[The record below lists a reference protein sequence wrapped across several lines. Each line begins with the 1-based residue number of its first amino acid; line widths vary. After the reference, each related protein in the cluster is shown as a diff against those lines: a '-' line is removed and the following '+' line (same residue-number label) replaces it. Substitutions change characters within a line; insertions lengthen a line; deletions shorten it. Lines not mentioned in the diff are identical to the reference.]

1 MNMGIR
7 INELS
12 LPEKIIFNYEELKEG
27 ISAKVAHYKNLVYT
41 DDQIKEAKEDRANL
55 NKLKKALNDER
66 IRLEKEYMI
75 PFNTF
80 KAQLNEIIKII
91 DEPVTMIDSQ
101 VKEYQE
107 NKKEEK
113 RKEIVSY
120 FDSVKEK
127 LPDEIGLE
135 GIFNTK
141 WLNESVSMK
150 SVKKEIDDIVC
161 KIQVD
166 ISTIND
172 LGELSF
178 YALEKYFKSH
188 NLNDSILFAKEQ
200 IELEKKKAKFEN
212 KNEEMDPVEPLEE
225 PEIVPEIEEIPFYEP
240 EDNFIPDFR
249 EPERAWTAFR
259 VNVSEEEKKLLIEFL
274 REHNFDFKEI

>member
-1 MNMGIR
+1 MNMEIR

-113 RKEIVSY
+113 RKEIESY

-200 IELEKKKAKFEN
+200 IELEKKKAEFEN

-249 EPERAWTAFR
+249 EPERAWMALR
-259 VNVSEEEKKLLIEFL
+259 VKVSEEEKKLLIEFL

>member
-1 MNMGIR
+1 MEIR

-75 PFNTF
+75 PFNNF

-113 RKEIVSY
+113 RKEIVAY
-120 FDSVKEK
+120 FDSVKEN

-200 IELEKKKAKFEN
+200 IELEKKKAEFEN

-249 EPERAWTAFR
+249 EPERAWMALR

>member
-1 MNMGIR
+1 MNMEIR
-7 INELS
+7 INDLS

-113 RKEIVSY
+113 RKEIVAY

-200 IELEKKKAKFEN
+200 IELEKKKAEFEN

-249 EPERAWTAFR
+249 EPERAWMALR
-259 VNVSEEEKKLLIEFL
+259 VKVSEEEKKLLIEFL

>member
-1 MNMGIR
+1 MNMEIR
-7 INELS
+7 INDLS

-91 DEPVTMIDSQ
+91 DEPVTLIDSQ

-113 RKEIVSY
+113 RKEIVAY

-166 ISTIND
+166 ISAIND

-200 IELEKKKAKFEN
+200 IELEKKKAEFEN

>member
-1 MNMGIR
+1 MNMEIR
-7 INELS
+7 INDLS

-135 GIFNTK
+135 SIFNTN

-200 IELEKKKAKFEN
+200 IELEKKKAEFEN

-225 PEIVPEIEEIPFYEP
+225 PEIVSEIEEIPFYEP

-249 EPERAWTAFR
+249 EPERAWMALR
-259 VNVSEEEKKLLIEFL
+259 VKVSEEEKKLLIEFL

>member
-1 MNMGIR
+1 MEIR
-7 INELS
+7 INDLS

-249 EPERAWTAFR
+249 EPERAWMALR
-259 VNVSEEEKKLLIEFL
+259 VKVSEEEKKLLIEFL

>member
-1 MNMGIR
+1 MNMEIR

-27 ISAKVAHYKNLVYT
+27 ISAKVSHYKNLVYT

-80 KAQLNEIIKII
+80 KTQLNEIIKII

-120 FDSVKEK
+120 FDSMKEK
-127 LPDEIGLE
+127 LPDKIGLE
-135 GIFNTK
+135 SIFNTK
-141 WLNESVSMK
+141 WLNESVSLK
-150 SVKKEIDDIVC
+150 SVKKDIDDIVC
-161 KIQVD
+161 KIQAD

-200 IELEKKKAKFEN
+200 IELEKKKAEFEN

-225 PEIVPEIEEIPFYEP
+225 PEIVSEIEEIPFYEP

-249 EPERAWTAFR
+249 EPERAWMALR
-259 VNVSEEEKKLLIEFL
+259 VKVSEEEKKLLIGFL
-274 REHNFDFKEI
+274 IEHNFDFKEI

>member
-1 MNMGIR
+1 MEIR
-7 INELS
+7 INDLS

-27 ISAKVAHYKNLVYT
+27 ISAKVEHYKNLVYT

-113 RKEIVSY
+113 RKEIVAY

-200 IELEKKKAKFEN
+200 IELEKKKAEFEN

-225 PEIVPEIEEIPFYEP
+225 PEIVSEIEEIPFYEP

-249 EPERAWTAFR
+249 EPERAWMALR

>member
-1 MNMGIR
+1 MEIR

-113 RKEIVSY
+113 RKEIVAY

-150 SVKKEIDDIVC
+150 SVKKDIDDIVC

-200 IELEKKKAKFEN
+200 IELEKKKAEFEN

-225 PEIVPEIEEIPFYEP
+225 PEIVSEIEEIPFYEP

-249 EPERAWTAFR
+249 EPERAWMALR
-259 VNVSEEEKKLLIEFL
+259 VKVSEEEKKLLIEFL

>member
-1 MNMGIR
+1 MNMEIR

-27 ISAKVAHYKNLVYT
+27 ISAKVAHYKNLIYT

-113 RKEIVSY
+113 RKEIVAY

-200 IELEKKKAKFEN
+200 IELEKKKAEFEN

-249 EPERAWTAFR
+249 EPERAWMALR

-274 REHNFDFKEI
+274 IEHNFDFKEI